1 MTAPPA
7 SRASTRAS
15 SRAPTRATA
24 LASTLASPLQV
35 RPPLDSVGNRF
46 GNATLKA
53 QAVGQVVAS
62 RNGFVFSSESVTEG
76 HPDKLADRLSDS
88 VLDAHFKKDAYARV
102 ACESLVATE
111 FICLAGEITSSADID
126 YEQIARRAVKDIGY
140 DSAET
145 GMGWD
150 TAQFVSRIVPQSS
163 DIAQGVG
170 TVRKNKKVG
179 AGDQGL
185 MFGYAQANADDGTA
199 ADHMPTPIS
208 LAHGLARRLTE
219 LRRKKKLSYL
229 RPDGKSQVSVRYEN
243 GHPIAVD
250 AVVLAAQHSP
260 DITQE
265 ELHADLKEQCIAK
278 VIPEAWLHEGT
289 QYFINHTGKFEI
301 GGPKGDC
308 GLTGRKII
316 VDTYGGWIPH
326 GGGAFSGKD
335 PTKVDRSAAYFAR
348 YAAKNLVA
356 AGHCEKVQIQV
367 AYSIGSLQPV
377 SIAVDSFGTTQ
388 AKGGDAALE
397 KLLRKEFDFSPGGI
411 IDELNLRRP
420 IYAQTTS
427 YGHFGRPDLDLPWE
441 AIRKN

>member
-1 MTAPPA
+1 MVNALSFNPA
-7 SRASTRAS
+7 R
-15 SRAPTRATA
+15 
-24 LASTLASPLQV
+24 V
-35 RPPLDSVGNRF
+35 
-46 GNATLKA
+46 ATLVPKA
-53 QAVGQVVAS
+53 AAARS
-62 RNGFVFSSESVTEG
+62 FVFSSESVTEG
-76 HPDKLADRLSDS
+76 HPDKLADRLSDA
-88 VLDAHFKKDAYARV
+88 VLDAHLKKDPYARV

-111 FICLAGEITSSADID
+111 FIVHAGEITSHADID
-126 YEQIARRAVKDIGY
+126 SEAIARKAVKDIGY

-145 GMGWD
+145 GLGWD
-150 TAQFVSRIVPQSS
+150 TAQYVSRLVPQSP

-170 TVRKNKKVG
+170 KKRKAREVG

-185 MFGYAQANADDGTA
+185 MFGYAEANQDDGTA
-199 ADHMPTPIS
+199 RDNMPIPIS
-208 LAHGLARRLTE
+208 LAHGLTRRLTE
-219 LRRKKKLSYL
+219 LRRKKKVPYL
-229 RPDGKSQVSVRYEN
+229 RPDGKSQVSVRFED
-243 GHPIAVD
+243 GQPVAVD
-250 AVVLAAQHSP
+250 AIVLAAQHSP
-260 DITQE
+260 DVSQE
-265 ELHADLKEQCIAK
+265 TLHADLKEHCIRN
-278 VIPEAWLHEGT
+278 VIPAAWLHKGT
-289 QYFINHTGKFEI
+289 KFFINHTGKFEI

-377 SIAVDSFGTTQ
+377 SIAVDSFGTAT

-397 KLLRKEFDFSPGGI
+397 KVLRKEYDFAPGAI
-411 IDELNLRRP
+411 IEDLDLRRP
-420 IYAQTTS
+420 IYTQTTS

-441 AIRKN
+441 SIRK

>member
-1 MTAPPA
+1 L
-7 SRASTRAS
+7 R
-15 SRAPTRATA
+15 
-24 LASTLASPLQV
+24 
-35 RPPLDSVGNRF
+35 
-46 GNATLKA
+46 
-53 QAVGQVVAS
+53 
-62 RNGFVFSSESVTEG
+62 FVFSSESVTEG
-76 HPDKLADRLSDS
+76 HPDKLADRLSDA
-88 VLDAHFKKDAYARV
+88 VLDAHLRKDPYARV

-111 FICLAGEITSSADID
+111 FICQAGEITSSADLD
-126 YEQIARRAVKDIGY
+126 YEAIARRAVKEIGY

-145 GMGWD
+145 GIGWD
-150 TAQFVSRIVPQSS
+150 TAQYLSRLVPQSP

-170 TVRKNKKVG
+170 KKGKTKKVG

-185 MFGYAQANADDGTA
+185 MFGYAEAGDGPHA
-199 ADHMPTPIS
+199 PDFMPVPIS
-208 LAHGLARRLTE
+208 LAHGLTRRLTE
-219 LRRKKKLSYL
+219 LRRKRKLTYL
-229 RPDGKSQVSVRYEN
+229 RPDGKSQVSVRFE
-243 GHPIAVD
+243 GGRPVAVD

-260 DITQE
+260 DVDQE
-265 ELHADLKEQCIAK
+265 TLHADLREHCAAH
-278 VIPEAWLHEGT
+278 VVPDEWLHKGT
-289 QYFINHTGKFEI
+289 KFFINHTGKFEI

-356 AGHCEKVQIQV
+356 AGHAERVQIQV

-377 SIAVDSFGTTQ
+377 SINVQSFGTAT

-397 KLLRKEFDFSPGGI
+397 ALLRKEFDFSPGAI
-411 IDELNLRRP
+411 IDELDLRKP
-420 IYAQTTS
+420 VYAQTTA

-441 AIRKN
+441 RVRA

>member
-1 MTAPPA
+1 
-7 SRASTRAS
+7 
-15 SRAPTRATA
+15 
-24 LASTLASPLQV
+24 LTLQLERPVKGAKRVLQV
-35 RPPLDSVGNRF
+35 ASVVP
-46 GNATLKA
+46 KA
-53 QAVGQVVAS
+53 AAA
-62 RNGFVFSSESVTEG
+62 RFVFSSESVTEG

-88 VLDAHFKKDAYARV
+88 VLDAHLRKDPYARV

-111 FICLAGEITSSADID
+111 FIVQAGEITSSADLD
-126 YEQIARRAVKDIGY
+126 YEAIARKAVKEVGY

-150 TAQFVSRIVPQSS
+150 TAQYVSKLVPQSP

-170 TVRKNKKVG
+170 KVRKGKKVG

-185 MFGYAQANADDGTA
+185 MFGYAEANDGHGGKP
-199 ADHMPTPIS
+199 DFMPVPIS
-208 LAHGLARRLTE
+208 LAHGLTRRLTA
-219 LRRKKKLSYL
+219 LRRKKALSYL
-229 RPDGKSQVSVRYEN
+229 RPDGKSQVSVRFE
-243 GHPIAVD
+243 GGEPVAVD
-250 AVVLAAQHSP
+250 AIVLAAQHNAEI
-260 DITQE
+260 DQE
-265 ELHADLKEQCIAK
+265 TLQEDLKEQCIAH
-278 VIPEAWLHEGT
+278 VIPEEWLHKGT
-289 QYFINHTGKFEI
+289 QFFINHTGKFEI

-316 VDTYGGWIPH
+316 VDTYGGWIAH

-377 SIAVDSFGTTQ
+377 SIAVDSFKTAT
-388 AKGGDAALE
+388 AKGGDEALE
-397 KLLRKEFDFSPGGI
+397 RLLRKEFDFSPGGI
-411 IDELNLRRP
+411 IDELRLRRP
-420 IYAQTTS
+420 IYAQTTA

-441 AIRKN
+441 AIRS

>member
-1 MTAPPA
+1 MPKAPGG
-7 SRASTRAS
+7 R
-15 SRAPTRATA
+15 
-24 LASTLASPLQV
+24 
-35 RPPLDSVGNRF
+35 
-46 GNATLKA
+46 
-53 QAVGQVVAS
+53 
-62 RNGFVFSSESVTEG
+62 FVFSSESVTEG
-76 HPDKLADRLSDS
+76 HPDKLADRLSDA
-88 VLDAHFKKDAYARV
+88 VLDAHLRKDPYARV

-111 FICLAGEITSSADID
+111 FIVQAGEITSAADVD
-126 YEQIARRAVKDIGY
+126 HEAIARKAVKDIGY

-150 TAQFVSRIVPQSS
+150 TAEYSSRIVPQSP

-170 TVRKNKKVG
+170 KARKGKKVG

-185 MFGYAQANADDGTA
+185 MFGYAEANRDDGTA
-199 ADHMPTPIS
+199 RDFMPIPIS
-208 LAHGLARRLTE
+208 LAHGLTRRLTE
-219 LRRKKKLSYL
+219 LRRKRKLGYL
-229 RPDGKSQVSVRYEN
+229 RPDGKSQVSVRFE
-243 GHPIAVD
+243 GGRPVAVD
-250 AVVLAAQHSP
+250 AVVLAAQHSA
-260 DITQE
+260 DVSQE
-265 ELHADLKEQCIAK
+265 ALRDDLIEHCIRD
-278 VIPEAWLHEGT
+278 VIPAAWLHKGT
-289 QYFINHTGKFEI
+289 QFYINHTGKFEI

-377 SIAVDSFGTTQ
+377 SIAVDSFGTTK
-388 AKGGDAALE
+388 AKGGDEALE

-411 IDELNLRRP
+411 IEELDLRRP
-420 IYAQTTS
+420 IYAQTTA

-441 AIRKN
+441 AVRK

>member
-1 MTAPPA
+1 MGAGNGA
-7 SRASTRAS
+7 VKGAKRA
-15 SRAPTRATA
+15 
-24 LASTLASPLQV
+24 LQV
-35 RPPLDSVGNRF
+35 
-46 GNATLKA
+46 ATLVPKA
-53 QAVGQVVAS
+53 AAG
-62 RNGFVFSSESVTEG
+62 RFVFSSESVTEG
-76 HPDKLADRLSDS
+76 HPDKLADRLSDA
-88 VLDAHFKKDAYARV
+88 VLDAHLRKDPYARV

-111 FICLAGEITSSADID
+111 FICQAGEITSAADLD
-126 YEQIARRAVKDIGY
+126 YEAIARKAVKDIGY

-145 GMGWD
+145 GLGWD
-150 TAQFVSRIVPQSS
+150 TAEYASHLVPQSP

-170 TVRKNKKVG
+170 KKGKTKKVG

-185 MFGYAQANADDGTA
+185 MFGYAEADRKDGTGRG
-199 ADHMPTPIS
+199 DFMPIPIS
-208 LAHGLARRLTE
+208 LAHGLTRRLTA
-219 LRRKKKLSYL
+219 LRRKKALSYL
-229 RPDGKSQVSVRYEN
+229 RPDGKSQVSVRFE
-243 GHPIAVD
+243 GGEPVAVD
-250 AVVLAAQHSP
+250 AIVLAAQHDG
-260 DITQE
+260 DIDQE
-265 ELHADLKEQCIAK
+265 TLKADLKEQCIAHI
-278 VIPEAWLHEGT
+278 IPEEWLHKGT

-356 AGHCEKVQIQV
+356 AGHCERVQIQV

-377 SIAVDSFGTTQ
+377 SIAVDSFKTTK
-388 AKGGDAALE
+388 AKGGDEALE

-411 IDELNLRRP
+411 IDELDLRRP
-420 IYAQTTS
+420 LYAQTTA

-441 AIRKN
+441 AVRK

>member
-1 MTAPPA
+1 MAGPNGHA
-7 SRASTRAS
+7 VKGAKRS
-15 SRAPTRATA
+15 
-24 LASTLASPLQV
+24 LQV
-35 RPPLDSVGNRF
+35 AALVP
-46 GNATLKA
+46 K
-53 QAVGQVVAS
+53 AVG
-62 RNGFVFSSESVTEG
+62 RFVFSSESVTEG

-88 VLDAHFKKDAYARV
+88 VLDAHLKKDPYARV

-111 FICLAGEITSSADID
+111 FIVQAGEITSAADLD
-126 YEQIARRAVKDIGY
+126 YEAIARRAVRDIGY

-145 GMGWD
+145 GLGWD
-150 TAQFVSRIVPQSS
+150 TAEYVSKLVPQSP

-170 TVRKNKKVG
+170 KKGKTKKVG

-185 MFGYAQANADDGTA
+185 MFGYAEANDGHGGKP
-199 ADHMPTPIS
+199 DFMPVPIS
-208 LAHGLARRLTE
+208 LAHGLTRRLTE
-219 LRRKKKLSYL
+219 LRRKKTLSYL
-229 RPDGKSQVSVRYEN
+229 RPDGKSQVSVRFE
-243 GHPIAVD
+243 GGEPVAVD

-260 DITQE
+260 DVDQE
-265 ELHADLKEQCIAK
+265 TLHADLREHCVEH
-278 VIPEAWLHEGT
+278 VIPEDWLHKGT
-289 QYFINHTGKFEI
+289 QFFINHTGKFEI

-356 AGHCEKVQIQV
+356 AGHCKKVQIQV

-377 SIAVDSFGTTQ
+377 SIAVDSFGTTK
-388 AKGGDAALE
+388 AKGGDEALE
-397 KLLRKEFDFSPGGI
+397 KLLRKEYDFSPGGI
-411 IDELNLRRP
+411 IDELDLRRP
-420 IYAQTTS
+420 LYAQTTA

-441 AIRKN
+441 AIRK

>member
-1 MTAPPA
+1 VA
-7 SRASTRAS
+7 
-15 SRAPTRATA
+15 
-24 LASTLASPLQV
+24 
-35 RPPLDSVGNRF
+35 
-46 GNATLKA
+46 KA
-53 QAVGQVVAS
+53 ARG
-62 RNGFVFSSESVTEG
+62 RFVFSSESVTEG

-88 VLDAHFKKDAYARV
+88 VLDAHLKKDPYARV

-111 FICLAGEITSSADID
+111 FIVQAGEITSAADLD
-126 YEQIARRAVKDIGY
+126 YEAIARKAVREIGY

-145 GMGWD
+145 GLGWD
-150 TAQFVSRIVPQSS
+150 TAQYVSRLVPQSP

-170 TVRKNKKVG
+170 KKGKKTKKVG

-185 MFGYAQANADDGTA
+185 MFGYAEANDGHGHTP
-199 ADHMPTPIS
+199 DYMPVPIS
-208 LAHGLARRLTE
+208 LAHGLTRRLTE
-219 LRRKKKLSYL
+219 LRRKKALSYL
-229 RPDGKSQVSVRYEN
+229 RPDGKSQVSVRFE
-243 GHPIAVD
+243 GDEPVGVD

-260 DITQE
+260 DVSQE
-265 ELHADLKEQCIAK
+265 DLQADLKEQCIAH
-278 VIPEAWLHEGT
+278 VIPEAWLHKGT
-289 QYFINHTGKFEI
+289 QFFINHTGKFEI

-356 AGHCEKVQIQV
+356 AGHAERVQIQV

-377 SIAVDSFGTTQ
+377 SINVESFGTAK
-388 AKGGDAALE
+388 AKGGDEALE

-411 IDELNLRRP
+411 IDELDLRRP
-420 IYAQTTS
+420 LYAQTTA

-441 AIRKN
+441 TIR